1 MRKCLKAL
9 RKRADLLICLVFLL
23 LWSSGFSIV
32 KVGLN
37 YSSPLLFLWL
47 RYVLVVLV
55 LLPLVFLQKP
65 PLPKGRQWLGLIAIG
80 MLMQCVYFAG
90 TYLAISAGISAGLLA
105 LIVSMQP
112 VLIGVASPLL
122 RTPLARPQ
130 WMGML
135 LGFAGAAVVIL
146 SKSQV
151 ERFTALGMG
160 LAWLSL
166 LGLCGAVLLEKTLEP
181 QPVLVS
187 LAVQYVF
194 GLVVVAPLVLS
205 LETTHLVWTWPLLGA
220 LGYLALCNSL
230 LAVALLMLMIRR
242 NEAAKVS
249 AVFFLVPPCAA
260 LFALVLLNEPMP
272 ALAWAGVVLAAA
284 GVRLCTK
291 PTDVQ
296 PQERAG

>member
-1 MRKCLKAL
+1 MSEEMPEGVTQACGS
-9 RKRADLLICLVFLL
+9 ADLLSVLAAVVVRVFHCQ
-23 LWSSGFSIV
+23 SGTELQQSIIV
-32 KVGLN
+32 SMVALCAGGTGAVAAGVPAKA
-37 YSSPLLFLWL
+37 
-47 RYVLVVLV
+47 
-55 LLPLVFLQKP
+55 

-112 VLIGVASPLL
+112 VLVGVASPLL

-187 LAVQYVF
+187 LTVQYVL
-194 GLVVVAPLVLS
+194 GLVVVVPLVLS

-249 AVFFLVPPCAA
+249 AVFFGASL
-260 LFALVLLNEPMP
+260 
-272 ALAWAGVVLAAA
+272 
-284 GVRLCTK
+284 R
-291 PTDVQ
+291 
-296 PQERAG
+296 RAFRSRTAE

>member
-1 MRKCLKAL
+1 
-9 RKRADLLICLVFLL
+9 
-23 LWSSGFSIV
+23 
-32 KVGLN
+32 
-37 YSSPLLFLWL
+37 
-47 RYVLVVLV
+47 
-55 LLPLVFLQKP
+55 
-65 PLPKGRQWLGLIAIG
+65 
-80 MLMQCVYFAG
+80 MQCVYFAG

-122 RTPLARPQ
+122 LRTPMARPQ
-130 WMGML
+130 WLGML

-181 QPVLVS
+181 HPMLVS
-187 LAVQYVF
+187 LTVQYVL

-272 ALAWAGVVLAAA
+272 GLAWSGVVLAAA

-291 PTDVQ
+291 ATQPTVDN
-296 PQERAG
+296 A